1 VAKGKFKK
9 RMSSPVATT
18 GVPVGFLVL
27 FILFFGV
34 QAAALARGGHPLLAA
49 VVGIPLA
56 AAAAF
61 WTFGRILLVLAMFQL
76 RRRGV
81 AGVLVYS
88 NSPAWQAH
96 IEREWLPTLGGA
108 VVTLNWSERAS
119 WRNTL
124 PVLLWR
130 HFCANYGGRVG
141 VFHNINPAVI
151 VLRGLRRP
159 LVFRFYGPFEL
170 AKHGDTENLKSAER
184 EMLEA
189 VQAVT

>member
-1 VAKGKFKK
+1 
-9 RMSSPVATT
+9 MSSPVATT
-18 GVPVGFLVL
+18 GVPVGVLVV
-27 FILFFGV
+27 FILVFGV
-34 QAAALARGGHPLLAA
+34 PAAALARVGHPLLAA
-49 VVGIPLA
+49 VVGFPLA

-61 WTFGRILLVLAMFQL
+61 WTFGRILLVLAVFHL

-96 IEREWLPTLGGA
+96 IEREWVPALGGA
-108 VVTLNWSERAS
+108 VVTLNWSERAT

-141 VFHNINPAVI
+141 VFHKINPAVI

-170 AKHGDTENLKSAER
+170 AKHGDTENLKSVER
-184 EMLEA
+184 EMLKA
-189 VQAVT
+189 VGAAT